1 MAGDR
6 RWDLLT
12 ASSKAALRW
21 AAAYARAR
29 EVASSEVLVD
39 SRDLLVGIL
48 LAHPTDSPA
57 RQLFEHFDIPL
68 GAVLATGPART
79 PDASTLLGAARDV
92 PADELPALD
101 TTADSVLEH
110 AVRAMPQESDR
121 LVHLRLLFGAF
132 LEAPASAPVL
142 SVLRDQLRSRGQDAA
157 AVALSYR
164 EFLSERRSYA
174 EFLRDRFPPRPS
186 PIELPA
192 YQPDQPRERR
202 PPTDAASDV
211 ADLVGIGPEVDA
223 FAYLIASTRLAPPLA
238 IGLFGDWGSG
248 KSYFLR
254 SVQRRVD
261 QLTADQLTAEGAPGF
276 HRSIVQV
283 EFNAWQY
290 VGGDLWASLLEHL
303 FRNLG
308 PAPDDTDDLL
318 AQRQQA
324 IIKELRAGEVSSV
337 EVQRERQRLELD
349 RLKASAEVQRRQ
361 HERDVAIAE
370 LERRRRDQPFAGWRP
385 SAELRKMIGDAGVT
399 TVATEAHGVLGE
411 LAQARAE
418 LRRAGPLLAPLR
430 TRGWRYGLA
439 LIAVILLTPTL
450 GIVLERLDFSP
461 VTAGM
466 SDVAWLLASLT
477 GYLRLGSGYLRTAL
491 DKIEQAQHELDAEL
505 ATKRAEHDE
514 QVEQADEKLT
524 EVDTA
529 LRAAI
534 NRQHQVATAA
544 AALEQEL
551 AETTPASVLRDFITE
566 RLGSDDYRQH
576 LGVPALVRRDLAR
589 LSKLV
594 DDGSLR
600 DTTRTGDPG
609 IDRIVLYVDDLDR
622 CPTELVVNVLRA
634 VHLLLA
640 FPLFVV
646 VVAVDSGWLERS
658 LREHYRQQ
666 LGPSDTAPSDFIE
679 KIFQV
684 PFWVRPLSPAV
695 RARMIRGLASPSL
708 GAGEGNGSGAE
719 GDGALNVAPADLAAF
734 TQLVADLGAT
744 EGTGP
749 LRRAAADLTISGDE
763 LNWLEQVAPLLSD
776 TPRSVKRFTNI
787 YLLLKSM
794 GRGKGHQ
801 LPTHGQVIV
810 LLAVATGLPTLTEP
824 LFTAIESAATH
835 PLTLTQALPGPPAT
849 PATHPEHKRLTTWL
863 TTHPT
868 WQQMDLSPLSPWTD
882 LIRRFTFT
890 HISNPPET
898 GNASG
903 GT

>member
-1 MAGDR
+1 MPGDR

-12 ASSKAALRW
+12 ASSKVALRW

-68 GAVLATGPART
+68 GAVLPTGPART
-79 PDASTLLGAARDV
+79 PDASTLLDAARNV

-101 TTADSVLEH
+101 TTADSILDH
-110 AVRAMPQESDR
+110 AVRRMPQESDR

-132 LEAPASAPVL
+132 LEAPTSAPVL
-142 SVLRDQLRSRGQDAA
+142 SVLRDQLRSRGQNED
-157 AVALSYR
+157 AVARSYR

-174 EFLRDRFPPRPS
+174 EFLRDRFPPHPS
-186 PIELPA
+186 QIELPA

-254 SVQRRVD
+254 SIQRRID

-276 HRSIVQV
+276 HHSIVQV

-318 AQRQQA
+318 VQRQQA
-324 IIKELRAGEVSSV
+324 IIKELRAGEVSLV

-349 RLKASAEVQRRQ
+349 RLKASVEVQRRQ

-370 LERRRRDQPFAGWRP
+370 LERRRRDQPFAGWTP
-385 SAELRKMIGDAGVT
+385 SAELRKMIGDAAAAAGVT
-399 TVATEAHGVLGE
+399 AVATEAHGVLGE

-418 LRRAGPLLAPLR
+418 LRSAGPLLAPLR

-505 ATKRAEHDE
+505 ATKRAQHDK

-524 EVDTA
+524 EVDTE

-534 NRQHQVATAA
+534 GKQHQVAADA

-551 AETTPASVLRDFITE
+551 AATTPASVLRDFITE

-594 DDGSLR
+594 DDGLLR
-600 DTTRTGDPG
+600 NTAQPGEPG

-622 CPTELVVNVLRA
+622 CPTELVVNVLQA

-658 LREHYRQQ
+658 LRDHYRQQ
-666 LGPSDTAPSDFIE
+666 LGPSDAAPADFIE

-695 RARMIRGLASPSL
+695 RAGMIRGLASPSL
-708 GAGEGNGSGAE
+708 GAGEATGSSSAGN
-719 GDGALNVAPADLAAF
+719 GALNVAPADLPAF
-734 TQLVADLGAT
+734 TQLVAAFGAT
-744 EGTGP
+744 EGAGSP
-749 LRRAAADLTISGDE
+749 RLAADLTISGDE
-763 LNWLEQVAPLLSD
+763 LNWLEQVAPLLSA
-776 TPRSVKRFTNI
+776 TPRSVKRFTNV

-801 LPTHGQVIV
+801 LPAHGQVVV

-824 LFTAIESAATH
+824 LFTAIESATTH
-835 PLTLTQALPGPPAT
+835 PLTLTQALPTPPT
-849 PATHPEHKRLTTWL
+849 TPEHKRLTTWL
-863 TTHPT
+863 ATHPT
-868 WQQMDLSPLSPWTD
+868 WQQVDMSPLPPWTD

-890 HISNPPET
+890 HEQQT
-898 GNASG
+898 Q
-903 GT
+903 